1 MKTIEDIRTEYRQR
15 CEFLA
20 AGARISNADKKLEEK
35 IKQNLAKVEKI
46 EAVIASLP
54 EEEKEVVK
62 RYFGREY
69 RWAEKA
75 AADMGMSKTTV
86 YRLLERAEEKAVRLY
101 NRL

>member
-15 CEFLA
+15 CEFLTA
-20 AGARISNADKKLEEK
+20 SARISNASRGLQEK
-35 IKQNLAKVEKI
+35 VKYNLATVEKV

-62 RYFGREY
+62 RYFNREY

-75 AADMGMSKTTV
+75 AVDMGMSKTTV
-86 YRLLERAEEKAVRLY
+86 YRLLERAEERAVRLY